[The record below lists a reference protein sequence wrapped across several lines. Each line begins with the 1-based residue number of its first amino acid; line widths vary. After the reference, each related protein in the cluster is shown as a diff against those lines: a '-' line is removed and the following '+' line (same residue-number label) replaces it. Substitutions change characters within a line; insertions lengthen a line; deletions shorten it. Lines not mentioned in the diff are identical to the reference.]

1 MPCSLW
7 NLSSL
12 TRDGTQAPALGAR
25 SLSHWTTKEVPCMC
39 MYVYVCTHIHIL
51 FFARAF
57 SNCSEW
63 GLLFVAACR
72 LLIVVGSLVAEN
84 RLWGAG
90 FSSCSMRVQQL
101 WAHRLS
107 CSVVCGFFPKQGS
120 NLSPALAGGF
130 LSTEPPGKSYTVF
143 FFNTIKLK

>member
-1 MPCSLW
+1 M
-7 NLSSL
+7 
-12 TRDGTQAPALGAR
+12 TRDGTQAPALGVR

-39 MYVYVCTHIHIL
+39 MYVHTHIFFGCAGSL

-57 SNCSEW
+57 SSCSEW

-72 LLIVVGSLVAEN
+72 LLIVVCSLVAEN

-101 WAHRLS
+101 WAHGLS

-130 LSTEPPGKSYTVF
+130 LSTAPPGKSYTVF
-143 FFNTIKLK
+143 FLIPLN